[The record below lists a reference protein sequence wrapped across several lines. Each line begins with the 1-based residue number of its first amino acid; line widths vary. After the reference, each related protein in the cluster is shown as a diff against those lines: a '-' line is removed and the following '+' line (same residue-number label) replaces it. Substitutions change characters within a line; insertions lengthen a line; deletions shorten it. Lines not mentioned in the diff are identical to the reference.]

1 MLPPSRACS
10 LARPRALLLKQRRSS
25 SNLEAELQRVL
36 ARVQV
41 LELAAVQYARAREL
55 QVPVF

>member
-1 MLPPSRACS
+1 M
-10 LARPRALLLKQRRSS
+10 
-25 SNLEAELQRVL
+25 L

-55 QVPVF
+55 QVPVFWRLLYILIYILICILIYLTILIYMRMLQ